1 MRRLGLVAS
10 LGAAGAGLWWLSRRA
25 NFDLEDKLVL
35 ITGGSR
41 GLGLAMAREF
51 ARHGAR
57 LALCARDPDELRRAQ
72 EDLAAQGATVEVFTA
87 DLMRK
92 EDAERLIADVRQHLG
107 PIDVLVNNAGRI
119 EVGPLE
125 SATEDDFEKSMA
137 THFWAP
143 FWTMKTALPD
153 IKRRQG
159 RIVNISSIGGK
170 VGVPHLVAYDAGK
183 FALAGLSEG
192 MAAELRKDGVRVLTV
207 YPGLMRT
214 GSPRNANF
222 KGQHRKEYAW
232 FAVSGAA
239 PLITIAAER
248 AARKIV
254 NACICGEASLVIT
267 PVAKAAAL
275 FHEIAPNLIISA
287 LGIVNRLL
295 PRAGGVGSASRKGH
309 ESESVV
315 TRSPAT
321 ILNKRAARRL
331 NEAG

>member
-1 MRRLGLVAS
+1 MRRLGLIAS
-10 LGAAGAGLWWLSRRA
+10 LGAAGAGLWWLRQRA
-25 NFDLEDKLVL
+25 NYDLTDKLVL

-51 ARHGAR
+51 ARRGSR
-57 LALCARDPDELRRAQ
+57 LALCARDPDELQRAQ
-72 EDLAAQGATVEVFTA
+72 QDLAARGASVDVFTC
-87 DLMRK
+87 DLMQK
-92 EDAERLIADVRQHLG
+92 EDVERLAAEISERLG

-125 SATEDDFEKSMA
+125 SATDDDFARSMA

-143 FWTMKTALPD
+143 YWAMKALLPD
-153 IKRRQG
+153 LKQRRG

-170 VGVPHLVAYDAGK
+170 LGVPHLVAYDAGK

-232 FAVSGAA
+232 FSVSGSA
-239 PLITIAAER
+239 PLLTIAAER
-248 AARKIV
+248 AAHKIV
-254 NACICGEASLVIT
+254 NACLRGDSSLVIT
-267 PVAKAAAL
+267 PAAKVAAL
-275 FHEIAPNLIISA
+275 FHELAPNVIIPA
-287 LGIVNRLL
+287 LGVVNRLL
-295 PRAGGVGSASRKGH
+295 PRDGGVGSDSRKGH
-309 ESESVV
+309 ESESAV

-321 ILNKRAARRL
+321 ILNQRAARRL
-331 NEAG
+331 NESA

>member
-51 ARHGAR
+51 ACHGAR

-107 PIDVLVNNAGRI
+107 PIDVLVNNAGHI

-143 FWTMKTALPD
+143 FWTMKMALPD

-159 RIVNISSIGGK
+159 RIVNISSIG
-170 VGVPHLVAYDAGK
+170 AR
-183 FALAGLSEG
+183 SEC
-192 MAAELRKDGVRVLTV
+192 LTWW
-207 YPGLMRT
+207 PT
-214 GSPRNANF
+214 
-222 KGQHRKEYAW
+222 
-232 FAVSGAA
+232 
-239 PLITIAAER
+239 
-248 AARKIV
+248 
-254 NACICGEASLVIT
+254 T
-267 PVAKAAAL
+267 P
-275 FHEIAPNLIISA
+275 ENS
-287 LGIVNRLL
+287 
-295 PRAGGVGSASRKGH
+295 
-309 ESESVV
+309 
-315 TRSPAT
+315 RSPGSLKGWLPSCA
-321 ILNKRAARRL
+321 KMGFAC
-331 NEAG
+331 